1 MKSEYSS
8 AWSHLT
14 AEFRSWISSLSLWA
28 SSCSCA
34 LSCCILLMYSA
45 VFCSVVALLICAS
58 RHRDYYMFIYCNTPE
73 LFTHVTVVTFINMK
87 CFSSYVKPCIT
98 SCSLPFSTC
107 ITNAAARL
115 YTVPLCLAASWAL
128 SRDYVKCQNP
138 VWCWNASSAPLKCEL
153 SSVSLFA
160 ADHTSQTIRTS
171 QFTNNQFPTCFTLH
185 LVEHGKHCIHIQ

>member
-1 MKSEYSS
+1 MYSYWYNMKSEYSS
-8 AWSHLT
+8 ASSHLT

-34 LSCCILLMYSA
+34 LSCCILLMYSE

-58 RHRDYYMFIYCNTPE
+58 RHRDYYMFIYCNTQE
-73 LFTHVTVVTFINMK
+73 LFIHITVVTFINMK
-87 CFSSYVKPCIT
+87 CFSRYVYLSYDSPVKPCIT
-98 SCSLPFSTC
+98 SCSLPFSTS
-107 ITNAAARL
+107 ITKAAACL

-128 SRDYVKCQNP
+128 SQDYVKCQNP

-160 ADHTSQTIRTS
+160 ADYTS
-171 QFTNNQFPTCFTLH
+171 
-185 LVEHGKHCIHIQ
+185 